1 MHENPGLKKGSKIT
15 MFDWYLI
22 KGKAWRPLGSTEFAR
37 TARANSTR
45 QQHARV
51 NLRVNIAL
59 SLPVTS

>member
-1 MHENPGLKKGSKIT
+1 
-15 MFDWYLI
+15 MFDWYLR
-22 KGKAWRPLGSTEFAR
+22 GKSENRWVREI
-37 TARANSTR
+37 RANSTR